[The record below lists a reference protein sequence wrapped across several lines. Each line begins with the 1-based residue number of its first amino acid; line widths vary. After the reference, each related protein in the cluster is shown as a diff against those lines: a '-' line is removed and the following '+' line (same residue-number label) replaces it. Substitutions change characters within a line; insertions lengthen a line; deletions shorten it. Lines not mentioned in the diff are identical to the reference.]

1 MNNRF
6 SLTLLAA
13 WLLSLSGTAG
23 AAIELSLV
31 PITQTA
37 SSLSVGVSISGLG
50 NATAPSLGAYDLDL
64 LFDRDHL
71 SYVGAVFGDP
81 VSGNELDPLDLGLN
95 PSAAALAG
103 AGRLNLFELS
113 LESATE
119 LKELQADSFILAVL
133 NFDFL
138 IAGSSQLS
146 LNVNALSDANGD
158 PLQAVAAPIAVTSVP
173 LPPAFVTMA
182 AGLGLLYRRRV

>member
-1 MNNRF
+1 MKNRF
-6 SLTLLAA
+6 SLTLLAT
-13 WLLSLSGTAG
+13 WLLSISGTAG

-50 NATAPSLGAYDLDL
+50 NAAAPSLGAYDLDL
-64 LFDRDHL
+64 VFDGDHL
-71 SYVGAVFGDP
+71 AYVGAVFGDP
-81 VSGNELDPLDLGLN
+81 VSGKALDPLDLGLS

-113 LESATE
+113 LDSAAT
-119 LKELQADSFILAVL
+119 LNQLQADSFILAVL

-138 IAGSSQLS
+138 MAGSSQLS
-146 LNVNALSDANGD
+146 LNINALGDANGD
-158 PLQAVAAPIAVTSVP
+158 PLQAAATPIAVASVP
-173 LPPAFVTMA
+173 LPPAFALMA
-182 AGLGLLYRRRV
+182 AGLGLLYRRRA